1 MSRRLLILLCCLAC
15 YQAFAQPRLEVVLQK
30 GHSDNNFNYPSI
42 IAISHDNRWVV
53 TFRNKDKE
61 MIIWSLATSKIYAA
75 YTLDITISTAEFLGN
90 NEDLLLNHSHV
101 LNIHSGKM
109 QSLPS
114 SASHPLQWK
123 IKYDYSFSQHK
134 YTKRIAW
141 SVTPPDFTDTLKQ
154 KFSLFA
160 HDKKN
165 NRCWVA
171 SEESLYE
178 YDLATRQALPLHPG
192 LGKISRLY
200 WDSLPRILIV
210 EGYQNAVLFRGT
222 LASDKFTIKGQVLN
236 ITVSPGGKWV
246 AGLDVEKKPAA
257 LKIWKINNSNTPELQ
272 FTLSDFKGYSG
283 EHAWFN
289 SDSTVLLYAKKEE
302 ANGLT
307 SYKAKL
313 LQLPSL
319 RTIWEEK
326 ETAVQY
332 ECAGKGR
339 YLIAI
344 YAEEDKVVDLSTGRY
359 VQVNN
364 ATLQKVQISADEEY
378 LLAKFK
384 QDNQY
389 RYGALYRL
397 PGLEPV
403 NETMGDSAINRFSKY
418 SIYPDPK
425 FLFDQNGKNIIAYY
439 NSNRLLF
446 YDIATGNWKQ
456 DSLVTGGVSISNLEY
471 DATGKYFLV
480 QRGFYQD
487 PFVFDAATLQPL
499 KKEDTLVRVISFTA
513 GRGSRLFSLY
523 RKNFENHILRVQAVP
538 GGSTT
543 ELPLIGYLQAI
554 HTSRQGDSLA
564 YITMRLHQYR
574 NEEGFLRTEKIYTA
588 RLLSVSGFRLLDSV
602 RLPNEVA
609 EKSDKFQLYFSKTGQ
624 QIYIGCLGLYRWDLR
639 QQSLTK
645 ISLSKT
651 GYYFPVAENS
661 TGSSLLGYRANEKR
675 DSSAIVS
682 LSLQNGEVKQLAPSD
697 LDAYYLDGISNI
709 YLKSYAD
716 QFNLKIDYKN
726 YYINTRQP
734 DLRVQG
740 PVNAELYNPVFTPN
754 GKQVLQLSTVYGLD
768 VYDAAAFLPLSGIR
782 PYRFSTIGF
791 TANRKYAVQPGFGSE
806 LLKVYEVANGFR
818 KIPIFTSNGPD
829 SPYYFF
835 NKYNVY
841 ADQLMHLSRNGNWL
855 YTLDCRGENIVRVFE
870 FPSGKLVYEDKG
882 AHLRPV
888 KNKNYQPGR
897 LDQEDF
903 SLTSISMSDDET
915 TLLYETAQPYLV
927 KAKVSAGKKQLLS
940 FKKQDLFNIILSETG
955 RYAAALNSQPENNS
969 LKDSLISWDEAG
981 KRSAIAAGTSLL
993 SSWSAIRMEILEKE
1007 NILLLF
1013 RPDRVQVYQLPQL
1026 TLLKTFVEPTMI
1038 AAGTEEA
1045 VLIINAAGKTRQA
1058 YQLPSLQP
1066 VPPPVKKETYSFT
1079 YTNGLQRI
1087 MKDSTELASFVFD
1100 ETNEEM
1106 LFFTPGNYYAVSKAS
1121 AEAIAFRYNGEL
1133 YPASVFDV
1141 LYNRPDTVFRLLQP
1155 VFHFREDLLS
1165 LYKKA
1170 GEIRQ
1175 QRYPFRRSAGR
1186 LDALPVVS
1194 ISNSEQV
1201 TVTTER
1207 NVSLSCSGAS
1217 KAAPLSALRIFVN
1230 GVPYGGHKG
1239 FAIQGSDYKTTLT
1252 IPLSPGRNEIRLMA
1266 TTADG
1271 LSSLP
1276 ATTVVYYQPAE
1287 KRQPLT
1293 RFIGI
1298 GIAAYAD
1305 TNYNL
1310 KYAAKDIRDFTRLL
1324 RSKTKQLQV
1333 DTLLN
1338 EKATRENIL
1347 ALKNNL
1353 HSLQPEDRVILLFA
1367 GHGLRNS
1374 RNEYFLAPHNM
1385 DFENPE
1391 QKGISAE
1398 ELYSLLDSIAPRQ
1411 RLILLDACNS
1421 GELFSTDTSLAEG
1434 VYGTRAEKEVQTV
1447 PGGRGIIL
1455 DSASNSSGQ
1464 SVADI
1469 MEEVFAD
1476 YSNSYGI
1483 DVVAATKGTELAWET
1498 PALKNGVFTYALI
1511 KVLQGFSA
1519 VNTKE
1524 RRVPA
1529 VSDLLRNVSPMVFK
1543 ITAGKQKPVTRSQ
1556 NTAADWELW

>member
-53 TFRNKDKE
+53 SFRNKDKE
-61 MIIWSLATSKIYAA
+61 MIIWNLAASKIYAA

-90 NEDLLLNHSHV
+90 NEDLLLNQSHV

-114 SASHPLQWK
+114 PASNPLQWK

-141 SVTPPDFTDTLKQ
+141 SGTPADFTDTLKE

-178 YDLATRQALPLHPG
+178 YDLATRQVLPLDPG
-192 LGKISRLY
+192 LGTISRLY
-200 WDSLPRILIV
+200 WDSLPGILIV
-210 EGYQNAVLFRGT
+210 EGYQNAALFRGT
-222 LASDKFTIKGQVLN
+222 LADGMIKIRGQVLN

-246 AGLDVEKKPAA
+246 AGLDVEKKTAT
-257 LKIWKINNSNTPELQ
+257 LKIWKINNDNNPELQ

-302 ANGLT
+302 VNGLT
-307 SYKAKL
+307 SYRAKL

-326 ETAVQY
+326 ENAVQY
-332 ECAGKGR
+332 EHSAKGR
-339 YLIAI
+339 YLLAK
-344 YAEEDKVVDLSTGRY
+344 YSEEDKIIDLATGRY
-359 VQVNN
+359 LQNGQNTWKELQV
-364 ATLQKVQISADEEY
+364 SPGEEY

-384 QDNQY
+384 QDIQY

-403 NETMGDSAINRFSKY
+403 DESMGDSAINRFSKY

-439 NSNRLLF
+439 NSNRLFF

-456 DSLVTGGVSISNLEY
+456 DSMATGGESISNLEY
-471 DATGKYFLV
+471 DVTGKYFLV
-480 QRGFYQD
+480 QRGFYLD
-487 PFVFDAATLQPL
+487 PFIFDAATLQPL
-499 KKEDTLVRVISFTA
+499 KKEDTLIRVISFTA

-523 RKNFENHILRVQAVP
+523 RKNFENHFLRVQAVP

-543 ELPLIGYLQAI
+543 ELPVIGYLQAI
-554 HTSRQGDSLA
+554 HTNRQGDSLA
-564 YITMRLHQYR
+564 YITMSYHQSR
-574 NEEGFLRTEKIYTA
+574 NEEGLLRTEKMYTA

-609 EKSDKFQLYFSKTGQ
+609 EKSDKFQLYFSKTDQ

-639 QQSLTK
+639 QKSLTK

-661 TGSSLLGYRANEKR
+661 TASSLLCYRANEKR

-697 LDAYYLDGISNI
+697 LNTFYLDGVNNAW
-709 YLKSYAD
+709 LKQYREHFD
-716 QFNLKIDYKN
+716 LTIGNKN
-726 YYINTRQP
+726 YFMDTRQQ
-734 DLRVQG
+734 DLQVQG
-740 PVNAELYNPVFTPN
+740 PVSTELYNPVFTP
-754 GKQVLQLSTVYGLD
+754 GGRQVLQLSSVYGLA
-768 VYDAAAFLPLSGIR
+768 VYDAATFLPLGSIR
-782 PYRFSTIGF
+782 PYRFSEIGF

-806 LLKVYEVANGFR
+806 LLKVYDVANGFR
-818 KIPIFTSNGPD
+818 KIPVFTSNGPD

-841 ADQLMHLSRNGNWL
+841 ADQLMHLSQNGNLL
-855 YTLDCRGENIVRVFE
+855 YTLDSRGENIVRAFE

-888 KNKNYQPGR
+888 KNKNYQPGG
-897 LDQEDF
+897 LDEEDF
-903 SLTSISMSDDET
+903 SLVSISMSDDET
-915 TLLYETAQPYLV
+915 TLLYETTQPYLV
-927 KAKVSAGKKQLLS
+927 KATVSTGKKQLLS
-940 FKKQDLFNIILSETG
+940 FKKQDLFQISLGKTG
-955 RYAAALNSQPENNS
+955 RYVAAFNSRQENNS
-969 LKDSLISWDEAG
+969 LTDSLVIWDEAG
-981 KRSAIAAGTSLL
+981 KRSAIAAGTSLF
-993 SSWSAIRMEILEKE
+993 SNWSRIRMEILEKE
-1007 NILLLF
+1007 NILLLL
-1013 RPDRVQVYQLPQL
+1013 RPDRVQVYLLPQL

-1038 AAGTEEA
+1038 TAGTEED
-1045 VLIINAAGKTRQA
+1045 VLIINAAGKAQQA

-1066 VPPPVKKETYSFT
+1066 VSPPAKKETYYFT
-1079 YTNGLQRI
+1079 HTNGLQRI

-1175 QRYPFRRSAGR
+1175 QRYPFRRAAGR
-1186 LDALPVVS
+1186 LDALPLVS

-1201 TVTTER
+1201 TVTREK
-1207 NVSLSCSGAS
+1207 NFSLSCSAAS

-1239 FAIQGSDYKTTLT
+1239 YAIQGSDYKTTLT

-1276 ATTVVYYQPAE
+1276 ATTVLYYQPAE

-1353 HSLQPEDRVILLFA
+1353 YSLQPDDRVILLFA

-1374 RNEYFLAPHNM
+1374 RNEYFLAPQDM

-1398 ELYSLLDSIAPRQ
+1398 ELYGLLDSILPRQ

-1421 GELFSTDTSLAEG
+1421 GELYSTDTSLAEG
-1434 VYGTRAEKEVQTV
+1434 VYGTRAEKEVKTV

-1455 DSASNSSGQ
+1455 EKTEGQ

-1483 DVVAATKGTELAWET
+1483 DVMAATKGTELAWET

-1519 VNTKE
+1519 VNTEE